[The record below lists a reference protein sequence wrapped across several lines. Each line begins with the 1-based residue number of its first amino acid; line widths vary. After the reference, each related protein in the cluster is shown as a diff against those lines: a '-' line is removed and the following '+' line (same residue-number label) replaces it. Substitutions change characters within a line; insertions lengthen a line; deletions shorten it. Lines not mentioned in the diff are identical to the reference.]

1 MITLSDEVRRVRSLP
16 ARAAVYR
23 GGMTLEKALRWSRI
37 GAPVLGAVFAA
48 LWINAE
54 VGRDL
59 IEERAVGYVLIGALI
74 GIAPFL
80 PRVALGGIAGLPVL
94 QLAGALAW
102 PESTDWPMYF
112 GLAVALGVIALG
124 DEQRLRLPAALA
136 ASIAA
141 AASGAA
147 MALPHGRSP
156 FPWNRQSFDDGWSSW
171 AGGPWSGAELVAALA
186 LMMLVVLAGGWA
198 AGAAVRYNLAE
209 RQTRT
214 VLASTARE
222 LAASETDRRLAVQ
235 REEIAADVHDVLAHS
250 LTVVLAQV
258 DGAIASGAEHP
269 VLHRVS
275 GIARESLIDVRALIE
290 RLDGGAQQQGTA
302 PGLDGLHTLVT
313 RFTSTGMT
321 VTLREHVDRPAL
333 AESLQLVVFRI
344 LQESLTNAL
353 KHGGRASAV
362 DIDLDWRGDQLLL
375 RVASRPLPERADGVP
390 APTGAG
396 FGIASMQAR
405 ARMAGGWLTA
415 APDEDAFLVTAV
427 LPLRLV
433 EQQVLR

>member
-1 MITLSDEVRRVRSLP
+1 
-16 ARAAVYR
+16 
-23 GGMTLEKALRWSRI
+23 MTLEKALRWSRI
-37 GAPVLGAVFAA
+37 GAPALGAVFAA

-54 VGRDL
+54 IGRHL
-59 IEERAVGYVLIGALI
+59 IEERSVGYVLIGALI

-80 PRVALGGIAGLPVL
+80 PRVALGGVAMLPVL
-94 QLAGALAW
+94 QLASALAW
-102 PESTDWPMYF
+102 PTSTDWPASF
-112 GLAVALGVIALG
+112 GLAMALGFVALR
-124 DEQRLRLPAALA
+124 DEQRLRVPAALA
-136 ASIAA
+136 ALIAA
-141 AASGAA
+141 AASGSA

-156 FPWNRQSFDDGWSSW
+156 FPWNRQGFDDGWSSW
-171 AGGPWSGAELVAALA
+171 ASGPWSGVELVVALG
-186 LMMLVVLAGGWA
+186 LVMLVMLACGWA
-198 AGAAVRYNLAE
+198 AGAAVRYNLTE

-222 LAASETDRRLAVQ
+222 LAVSETDRRLVVQ

-258 DGAIASGAEHP
+258 DGAIASGARDP
-269 VLHRVS
+269 VLRRVS

-290 RLDGGAQQQGTA
+290 RLDGGPQQDGAA
-302 PGLDGLHTLVT
+302 PGLDGLEPLFA

-321 VTLREHVDRPAL
+321 VTLREHDARPAL

-353 KHGGRASAV
+353 KHGGRASTVA
-362 DIDLDWRGDQLLL
+362 IDLDWRGDQLLL
-375 RVASRPLPERADGVP
+375 RVISRPSPGRADAVDHP
-390 APTGAG
+390 IGAG

-405 ARMAGGWLTA
+405 AGMTGGWLTA

-433 EQQVLR
+433 EQTVLR